1 MRYSILITFLT
12 LFIAVGYAPTTL
24 AERVEDG
31 SQIQKRNYYP
41 RVEFNTNMGDFIVE
55 LNRRRAPITVNNF
68 LRYADKGLFNNTIFH
83 RIVVNFVVQG
93 GGYDVEFNE
102 KPQYDPIFNES
113 GNGLKNEK
121 YTIAMARQNDP
132 HSAMRQFFFN
142 MNDNESL
149 DPGRNWGYTVFG
161 NVVSGYEVLDAMELV
176 DTGID
181 EMTGFPNV
189 PLEPIVITKVS
200 ILPAE

>member
-1 MRYSILITFLT
+1 MLHRGFSLLLLSIGLMLSM
-12 LFIAVGYAPTTL
+12 PSL
-24 AERVEDG
+24 ADRVEDG
-31 SQIQKRNYYP
+31 SHIQKRNYYP
-41 RVEFNTNMGDFIVE
+41 RVQFSTSMGDFIVE
-55 LNRRRAPITVNNF
+55 MDRRRAPITVNNF

-83 RIVVNFVVQG
+83 RIVVNFVIQG

-102 KPQYDPIFNES
+102 KPQFDPIFNES

-121 YTIAMARQNDP
+121 YTISMARQNDP

-149 DPGRNWGYTVFG
+149 DPGKSWGYTVFG
-161 NVVSGYEVLDAMELV
+161 TVVSGYEVLDAMELV

-181 EMTGFPNV
+181 ETTGFPNV
-189 PLEPIVITKVS
+189 PLEPIIINKVT